1 MNDVIN
7 SRRRGRPAAFNRDDV
22 LMRAM
27 EVFWARGYDLA
38 SIPLL
43 TERMGISAQSLY
55 AAFGSKDA
63 LYREA
68 MELYQTTVGGFGT
81 KALAEEKDAVS
92 AVARLIHDA
101 ALVFSSS
108 DYNPGCMITT
118 APSGDR
124 EEPLSEFGKQLRTQS
139 IEQVRARL
147 QRGVED
153 GQVKTDIDCEVWA
166 RFVAAIVHGL
176 SVQARDGMSRDALIA
191 SADLAAASLEV
202 LRAKV
207 HAD

>member
-1 MNDVIN
+1 MSVSDGFL
-7 SRRRGRPAAFNRDDV
+7 R
-22 LMRAM
+22 
-27 EVFWARGYDLA
+27 
-38 SIPLL
+38 
-43 TERMGISAQSLY
+43 SAQSLY
-55 AAFGSKDA
+55 ADFGSKDA
-63 LYREA
+63 LYLEG
-68 MELYQTTVGGFGT
+68 MELYRTTVGGFGA
-81 KALAEEKDAVS
+81 KAMAEEKDAVS

-124 EEPLSEFGKQLRTQS
+124 EEALSEFGKQLRTQS

-153 GQVKTDIDCEVWA
+153 GQVEADLDCEVWA

-176 SVQARDGMSRDALIA
+176 SMRARDGMSRDALIA
-191 SADLAAASLEV
+191 SAHVAAASLEV